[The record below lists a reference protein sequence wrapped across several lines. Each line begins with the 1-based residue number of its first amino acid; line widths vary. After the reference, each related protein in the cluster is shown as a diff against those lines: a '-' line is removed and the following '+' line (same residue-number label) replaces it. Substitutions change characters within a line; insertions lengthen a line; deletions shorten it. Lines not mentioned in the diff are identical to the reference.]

1 MGVKVDD
8 SRDIYYL
15 VRKQTFCPKAN
26 CYTNRGLVFTI
37 ISSQTGDRWLSSC
50 TLEITMHIIQ
60 KFNAKSTKGNQSQLE
75 HLKSGKTRFDGI
87 DQRSMSAS

>member
-1 MGVKVDD
+1 MHGHIGFEGVSGCMGVKVDD

-15 VRKQTFCPKAN
+15 V
-26 CYTNRGLVFTI
+26 LFTI